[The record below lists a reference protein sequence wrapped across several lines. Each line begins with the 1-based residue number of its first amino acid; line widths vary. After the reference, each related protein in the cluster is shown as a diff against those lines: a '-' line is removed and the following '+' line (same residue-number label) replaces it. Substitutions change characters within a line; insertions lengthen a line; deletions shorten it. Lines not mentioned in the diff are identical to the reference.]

1 MLSLKAAVLCN
12 GFTINKWQIDMER
25 SLRFNTLFFYR
36 TPTLLFLLFLFPVL
50 VQATESVYE
59 QQIQQ
64 ARNGNY
70 ASFLDYLQRYQQQHA
85 LTPEQVADWL
95 QVAAW
100 AGHDDEVIQVWQ
112 RYGIYMPLPA
122 RGVAAVAQSRR
133 NQKAWQPAL
142 TLWKEA
148 RSLAPEN
155 DDYRIGYIKTL
166 ADARKDTL
174 ALQEARRL
182 VAENPSQSHLQTLAY
197 VWLRQG
203 KSWDR
208 LLADTRALN
217 IAPENKALL
226 RERIDALTDNRV
238 NTPALLLSQKVALS
252 RAERRRLELNAAAES
267 VRLADVPGRTEK
279 ERLQLAQSALNRYDA
294 LLSRWQGEPQAAEDI
309 VLARI
314 DRLGALYA
322 HADYQQVISEY
333 QDLTAARHPVP
344 GWAIG
349 WVISAYLQEKN
360 AAAAFALL
368 QRYPQYAS
376 DPQDEEHALFYAW
389 LDTGEYQAARQYVER
404 QTRNVPWT
412 RYDFGS
418 PTPQPNDRWLTGQSL
433 RFNYLLAT
441 NALPEAE
448 KLAHRLATT
457 APGNQGLQ
465 IDYATLLQARG
476 LPRAAEQTLKTAEA
490 LEPSNLELEQQQA
503 YVAMDLQAW
512 RQMDLLADDVITRTP
527 VDRSARRLDR
537 LRTVHHMSELRLNA
551 SKGLHSDN
559 PVSGTHDLNGDATL
573 YGPPIAD
580 NWRLFAGTRYA
591 QSNFEEGKG
600 TSRHLLGGVEWRPRD
615 LQLEAEL
622 SSNRYHGANKPG
634 ARLSTSYVLTD
645 NWQVSGSLERL
656 SRTTP
661 LRALRNG
668 ISANRG
674 EGGVRW
680 YQNERREYQFN
691 AALSRFSDHNRRQ
704 EYTLTGKERLWQ
716 TPSLTLDLEPGIAA
730 SKNSL
735 HDTLYYNPAR
745 DLSVTA
751 ALSIDHEMYRHY
763 DTLWSQQFVAGGG
776 GYWQKNQSAGA
787 IALLGYGQRV
797 QWNNVMDTG
806 VMLNWDKRP
815 YDGKRESNLSV
826 TFDAI
831 LRF

>member
-1 MLSLKAAVLCN
+1 
-12 GFTINKWQIDMER
+12 MES

-36 TPTLLFLLFLFPVL
+36 TSTLLFLLLLFPVL
-50 VQATESVYE
+50 VQATGSVYE

-70 ASFLDYLQRYQQQHA
+70 TPFLDYVQRYQQQHA
-85 LTPEQVADWL
+85 LTPENVADWL
-95 QVAAW
+95 QVAGW
-100 AGHDDEVIQVWQ
+100 AGRDDEVIQVWR

-142 TLWKEA
+142 SLWNEA

-166 ADARKDTL
+166 ADARMDTL
-174 ALQEARRL
+174 ALQEARQL
-182 VAENPSQSHLQTLAY
+182 VAENPSLAHLQTLAY
-197 VWLRQG
+197 VWLMQG
-203 KSWDR
+203 KNGDR

-217 IAPENKALL
+217 IAPENNALQRDL
-226 RERIDALTDNRV
+226 IDALTNNRV
-238 NTPALLLSQKVALS
+238 NTPALQRSQRVALTP
-252 RAERRRLELNAAAES
+252 AQRRRLELNAAAET
-267 VRLADVPGRTEK
+267 VRLADVPARTEK
-279 ERLQLAQSALNRYDA
+279 ERLLLAQHALNRYDTLFA
-294 LLSRWQGEPQAAEDI
+294 RWQNDPQAADDI
-309 VLARI
+309 ILARI

-322 HADYQQVISEY
+322 HGDYPQVIREY
-333 QDLTAARHPVP
+333 QALTAAQHPVP

-349 WVISAYLQEKN
+349 WVISAYLQEQN
-360 AAAAFALL
+360 AAAAFSLL

-389 LDTGEYQAARQYVER
+389 LDTGQYQAARQYAER
-404 QTRNVPWT
+404 QTRNVPWS

-441 NALPEAE
+441 HAEPEAE
-448 KLAHRLATT
+448 KLAQRMAAT

-465 IDYATLLQARG
+465 IDYASLLQARG
-476 LPRAAEQTLKTAEA
+476 LPRAAERKLKMAEA
-490 LEPSNLELEQQQA
+490 LEPSNLELELQQA
-503 YVAMDLQAW
+503 YVAMDLQEW
-512 RQMDLLADDVITRTP
+512 RQMDVLADDVLARAH

-537 LRTVHHMSELRLNA
+537 LRAVHHLSELRLNA
-551 SKGLHSDN
+551 GKGLHSDN
-559 PVSGTHDLNGDATL
+559 PVSGTHDMNWDATL
-573 YGPPIAD
+573 YGPPMAD

-591 QSNFEEGKG
+591 EGNFDEGKG
-600 TSRHLLGGVEWRPRD
+600 TSRHLSGGVEWRPRD

-622 SSNRYHGANKPG
+622 SGNHYHGANKPG
-634 ARLSTSYVLTD
+634 ARLSTTYNLTD

-680 YQNERREYQFN
+680 YQNERREYQFS
-691 AALSRFSDHNRRQ
+691 AAVSHFSDHNRRQ

-716 TPSLTLDLEPGIAA
+716 APSLTLDLEPEIAA
-730 SKNSL
+730 SKNSQRN
-735 HDTLYYNPAR
+735 TLYYNPAR

-751 ALSIDHEMYRHY
+751 SLSVDHEMYRHY
-763 DTLWSQQFVAGGG
+763 DTLWSQQIVAGGG
-776 GYWQKNQSAGA
+776 RYWQKNQSAGA
-787 IALLGYGQRV
+787 ITLVGYGQRI
-797 QWNNVMDTG
+797 QWNNVIDTG

-826 TFDAI
+826 TFDAT

>member
-1 MLSLKAAVLCN
+1 MLCN
-12 GFTINKWQIDMER
+12 GFMINKWQIDMES

-50 VQATESVYE
+50 AQATESVYE

-70 ASFLDYLQRYQQQHA
+70 TPFLDYLQRYQQQHA
-85 LTPEQVADWL
+85 LTPENVADWL

-122 RGVAAVAQSRR
+122 RGVAAVAQSWR
-133 NQKAWQPAL
+133 NKKAWQPAL
-142 TLWKEA
+142 ARWKEA
-148 RSLAPEN
+148 RSLAPDN

-166 ADARKDTL
+166 ADARMDTL

-182 VAENPSQSHLQTLAY
+182 VAENPSQAHLQTLSY

-217 IAPENKALL
+217 VAPENKALL
-226 RERIDALTDNRV
+226 SELIDALTDSRV
-238 NTPALLLSQKVALS
+238 NTPALQLSQSVTLS
-252 RAERRRLELNAAAES
+252 PAERRRLERNAAAER

-279 ERLQLAQSALNRYDA
+279 GRLQLAQSALNRYDA
-294 LLSRWQGEPQAAEDI
+294 LLARWQNEPQAAEDV

-322 HADYQQVISEY
+322 RADYPQVISEY
-333 QDLTAARHPVP
+333 QDLTAAQHPVP

-349 WVISAYLQEKN
+349 WVISAYLQEQN
-360 AAAAFALL
+360 AAAAYALL

-376 DPQDEEHALFYAW
+376 DPADEEHALFYAW
-389 LDTGEYQAARQYVER
+389 LDTGQYQSARQYVER
-404 QTRNVPWT
+404 QTRDVPWT

-448 KLAHRLATT
+448 TLVHRLATT

-476 LPRAAEQTLKTAEA
+476 LPRAAEQKLKKAEA
-490 LEPSNLELEQQQA
+490 LEPSNTELEQQQA
-503 YVAMDLQAW
+503 YVAMDLQEW
-512 RQMDLLADDVITRTP
+512 RQMDLLADDVLTRAP
-527 VDRSARRLDR
+527 NDRSARRLDR

-551 SKGLHSDN
+551 SKGLHSDS
-559 PVSGTHDLNGDATL
+559 PVSGTHDLSWDATL
-573 YGPPIAD
+573 YGPPVAD
-580 NWRLFAGTRYA
+580 SWRLFAGTRYA
-591 QSNFEEGKG
+591 QSNFDEGKG

-622 SSNRYHGANKPG
+622 SSNRYHGENKPG
-634 ARLSTSYVLTD
+634 ARLATTYFVTD
-645 NWQVSGSLERL
+645 SWQVSGSLERL

-680 YQNERREYQFN
+680 YQNERREYQFST
-691 AALSRFSDHNRRQ
+691 ALSRFSDRNRRQ
-704 EYTLTGKERLWQ
+704 EYILTGKERLWQ
-716 TPSLTLDLEPGIAA
+716 APSLTLDLEPGIAA

-735 HDTLYYNPAR
+735 RDTLYYNPAR

-751 ALSIDHEMYRHY
+751 ALAVDHEMYRHY

-776 GYWQKNQSAGA
+776 SYWQKNQSAGA

-797 QWNNVMDTG
+797 QWNNVIDTG

-826 TFDAI
+826 TFDAT

>member
-1 MLSLKAAVLCN
+1 
-12 GFTINKWQIDMER
+12 MES

-36 TPTLLFLLFLFPVL
+36 IPTLLFLLLLFPVL
-50 VQATESVYE
+50 VQATGSVYE

-70 ASFLDYLQRYQQQHA
+70 TPFLDYVQRYQQQHA
-85 LTPEQVADWL
+85 LTPENVADWL
-95 QVAAW
+95 QVAGW
-100 AGHDDEVIQVWQ
+100 AGRDDEVIQVWR

-122 RGVAAVAQSRR
+122 RGVAAVAQSSR

-142 TLWKEA
+142 SLWNEA

-166 ADARKDTL
+166 ADARMDTL
-174 ALQEARRL
+174 ALQEARQL
-182 VAENPSQSHLQTLAY
+182 VAENSSQAHLQTLAY
-197 VWLRQG
+197 VWLMQG
-203 KSWDR
+203 KNSDR

-217 IAPENKALL
+217 IAPENKALQRDL
-226 RERIDALTDNRV
+226 IDALTDNRV
-238 NTPALLLSQKVALS
+238 NTPALQRSQRVALTP
-252 RAERRRLELNAAAES
+252 AQRRRLELNAAAET
-267 VRLADVPGRTEK
+267 VRLADVPARTEK
-279 ERLQLAQSALNRYDA
+279 ERLLLAQSALNRYDTLFA
-294 LLSRWQGEPQAAEDI
+294 HWQNDPQAADDI
-309 VLARI
+309 ILARI

-322 HADYQQVISEY
+322 HGDYPQAIREY
-333 QDLTAARHPVP
+333 QALTAARHPVP

-360 AAAAFALL
+360 AAAAFSLL

-389 LDTGEYQAARQYVER
+389 LDTGQYQAARQYAER
-404 QTRNVPWT
+404 QTRNIPWS

-418 PTPQPNDRWLTGQSL
+418 PTPQPNDRWLSGQSL

-441 NALPEAE
+441 HAEPEAE
-448 KLAHRLATT
+448 KLAQRMAAT

-465 IDYATLLQARG
+465 IDYASLLQARG
-476 LPRAAEQTLKTAEA
+476 LPRAAERKLKMAEA
-490 LEPSNLELEQQQA
+490 LEPSNLELELQQA
-503 YVAMDLQAW
+503 YVAMDLQEW
-512 RQMDLLADDVITRTP
+512 RQMDVLADDVLARAP

-537 LRTVHHMSELRLNA
+537 LRAVHHLSELRLNA
-551 SKGLHSDN
+551 GKGLHSDN
-559 PVSGTHDLNGDATL
+559 PVSGTHDMNWDATL
-573 YGPPIAD
+573 YGPPMAD

-591 QSNFEEGKG
+591 EGNFDEGKG
-600 TSRHLLGGVEWRPRD
+600 SSRHLSGGVEWRPRD

-622 SSNRYHGANKPG
+622 SGNRYHGASKPG
-634 ARLSTSYVLTD
+634 ARLSTTYSLTD

-680 YQNERREYQFN
+680 YQNERREYQFS
-691 AALSRFSDHNRRQ
+691 AAVSHFSDHNRRQ

-716 TPSLTLDLEPGIAA
+716 APSLTLDLEPEIAA
-730 SKNSL
+730 SKNSQRN
-735 HDTLYYNPAR
+735 TLYYNPAR

-751 ALSIDHEMYRHY
+751 ALSVDHEMYRHY
-763 DTLWSQQFVAGGG
+763 DTLWSQQIVAGGG
-776 GYWQKNQSAGA
+776 RYWQKNQSAGA
-787 IALLGYGQRV
+787 ITLVGYGQRI
-797 QWNNVMDTG
+797 QWNNVIDTG

-826 TFDAI
+826 TFDAT